1 MSNNTVLKKE
11 FREKDV
17 QRLRN
22 LVTKKHGD
30 KTSISIG
37 YNKDQVLR
45 NEGDVWEEDGRKW
58 TIHNGIKLNVTK
70 LDGAKKSATMPLF
83 CPSCNKLMKHKFD
96 KGFYMQYHKCYDCIL
111 HLESKLRRKG
121 EWEEYEKAIH
131 NSDIEGLKHDFTTFM
146 ESLLTE
152 SNQGFITEQGD
163 VEQWKSSGKD
173 KELLKKQLDETIDYL
188 DSLKK

>member
-1 MSNNTVLKKE
+1 MDNNLKKE
-11 FREKDV
+11 FAPRDV
-17 QRLRN
+17 QRMRN
-22 LVTKKHGD
+22 IITGNTGDRTQLQAGWEKHREKHG
-30 KTSISIG
+30 
-37 YNKDQVLR
+37 
-45 NEGDVWEEDGRKW
+45 EGDVWEEDGRKW

-121 EWEEYEKAIH
+121 EWEEYEKTIH
-131 NSDIEGLKHDFTTFM
+131 NSDIEGLKQDFATFM

>member
-1 MSNNTVLKKE
+1 MSNTVLKKE

-45 NEGDVWEEDGRKW
+45 NEGDVWEEDGRQW
-58 TIHNGIKLNVTK
+58 TIENGIKLNVTK
-70 LDGAKKSATMPLF
+70 LDAAKKAATMPLF
-83 CPSCNKLMKHKFD
+83 CPSCNHVMNHKFD
-96 KGFYMQYHKCYDCIL
+96 KHFYRQYHKCYSCL
-111 HLESKLRRKG
+111 LKFEGTLRLRG
-121 EWEEYEKAIH
+121 LWDDYERNIH
-131 NSDIEGLKHDFTTFM
+131 NGDIEGLKRDFTTFM
-146 ESLLTE
+146 ESVLTE
-152 SNQGFITEQGD
+152 SNQGFVTEQGD

-173 KELLKKQLDETIDYL
+173 KELLKKQLDETINYL